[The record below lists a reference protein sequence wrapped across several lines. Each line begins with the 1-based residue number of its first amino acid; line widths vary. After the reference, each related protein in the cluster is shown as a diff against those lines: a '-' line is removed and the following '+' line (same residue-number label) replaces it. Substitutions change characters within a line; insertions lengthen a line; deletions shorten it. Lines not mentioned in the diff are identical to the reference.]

1 MPAMP
6 NVLQMMR
13 TLEVRP
19 SLPTV
24 EGVKL
29 RSFSAPADVE
39 AWLQLRQKAFAD
51 ESPAPRPWTPA
62 DFEREVLSKPWY
74 NPTGIW
80 LVESTN
86 LIGSVILA
94 RRADNRPAVNWL
106 MVDPAERGRGIG
118 GLLLAALELAVWEE
132 GGREVVLETHAHWT
146 RGVKFYRS
154 RGYTGR

>member
-1 MPAMP
+1 MP

-29 RSFSAPADVE
+29 RPFNAPADVE
-39 AWLQLRQKAFAD
+39 AWLQLRERAFAD

-62 DFEREVLSKPWY
+62 DFEREILSKPWY
-74 NPTGIW
+74 RPTAIW
-80 LVESTN
+80 LAESTN
-86 LIGSVILA
+86 LVGSVILA
-94 RRADNRPAVNWL
+94 RRTDNRPAVNWL
-106 MVDPAERGRGIG
+106 MVDPVERGRGIA

-132 GGREVVLETHAHWT
+132 GGREVVLETHANWT
-146 RGVKFYRS
+146 RAVRCYCS
-154 RGYTGR
+154 NGYTAR